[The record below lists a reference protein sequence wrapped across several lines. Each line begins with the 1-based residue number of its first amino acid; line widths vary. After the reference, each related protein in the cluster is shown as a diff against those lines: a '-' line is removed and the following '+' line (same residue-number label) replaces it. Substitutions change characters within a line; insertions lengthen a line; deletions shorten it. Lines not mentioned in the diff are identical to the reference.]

1 MPQGRKEDTMIL
13 ADKIMN
19 LRKQNGWSQEELA
32 DKLDISRQSVS
43 KWESGTSIPDLDK
56 ILKLSTLFGVST
68 DYLLRDEI
76 EDTLYME
83 VEMPEDNGVH
93 RVSMDEA
100 MDAIDNKKRTSVWM
114 GLATMLCVLCP
125 TPLLF
130 LLGLQ
135 STGKLGLTED
145 TTAMIGVVTLLLLVA
160 IGVALFIVIDSFNK
174 KYAYLDNEL
183 LVLDYGVRG
192 VVEKEKSEFNLK
204 YVVCTAIATVMCILA
219 VVPLFAMIA
228 VTEMGTNA
236 YEEDFLILTG
246 VVIMFLL
253 VAVAVFLFVWANS
266 MQGVYNQL
274 LQVKEYTRKNKS
286 QKNKKEAVSSIYWT
300 LVTAIYLGVSFWT
313 MDWHI
318 TWIIWVVAG
327 VGSAVL
333 DGIFSLL
340 SDKTTES

>member
-1 MPQGRKEDTMIL
+1 
-13 ADKIMN
+13 
-19 LRKQNGWSQEELA
+19 
-32 DKLDISRQSVS
+32 
-43 KWESGTSIPDLDK
+43 
-56 ILKLSTLFGVST
+56 
-68 DYLLRDEI
+68 
-76 EDTLYME
+76 
-83 VEMPEDNGVH
+83 
-93 RVSMDEA
+93 
-100 MDAIDNKKRTSVWM
+100 
-114 GLATMLCVLCP
+114 
-125 TPLLF
+125 
-130 LLGLQ
+130 
-135 STGKLGLTED
+135 
-145 TTAMIGVVTLLLLVA
+145 
-160 IGVALFIVIDSFNK
+160 
-174 KYAYLDNEL
+174 
-183 LVLDYGVRG
+183 
-192 VVEKEKSEFNLK
+192 
-204 YVVCTAIATVMCILA
+204 
-219 VVPLFAMIA
+219 MIA

>member
-1 MPQGRKEDTMIL
+1 M
-13 ADKIMN
+13 
-19 LRKQNGWSQEELA
+19 
-32 DKLDISRQSVS
+32 
-43 KWESGTSIPDLDK
+43 
-56 ILKLSTLFGVST
+56 
-68 DYLLRDEI
+68 
-76 EDTLYME
+76 
-83 VEMPEDNGVH
+83 
-93 RVSMDEA
+93 
-100 MDAIDNKKRTSVWM
+100 
-114 GLATMLCVLCP
+114 
-125 TPLLF
+125 
-130 LLGLQ
+130 
-135 STGKLGLTED
+135 
-145 TTAMIGVVTLLLLVA
+145 
-160 IGVALFIVIDSFNK
+160 
-174 KYAYLDNEL
+174 
-183 LVLDYGVRG
+183 
-192 VVEKEKSEFNLK
+192 
-204 YVVCTAIATVMCILA
+204 
-219 VVPLFAMIA
+219 
-228 VTEMGTNA
+228 
-236 YEEDFLILTG
+236 ILTG